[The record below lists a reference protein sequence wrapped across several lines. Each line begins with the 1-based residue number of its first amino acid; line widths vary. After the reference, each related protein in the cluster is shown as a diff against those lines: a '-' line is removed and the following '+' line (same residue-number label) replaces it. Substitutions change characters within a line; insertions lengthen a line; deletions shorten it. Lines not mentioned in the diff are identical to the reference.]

1 MHIVLEKIDLNKLIK
16 YILIYTFYKIML
28 ELAYII
34 GVSYWY
40 GYMGFLY
47 ILNLCKM
54 VVSYLILVAL
64 VVVIP
69 KDATKYGT
77 LINFYFSIC
86 IIPMLSFYWLA
97 NRMTVYVLLV
107 ITFFV
112 VMVCSSRV
120 QIPYQMILNGEN
132 YRYEFVINFIFI
144 IYVFVC
150 IFMGVK
156 RGGVDSRALSFESIY
171 SLRGEAYSQ
180 TALEGYLINWCTKAL
195 FPTLSIYFVYTKKYT
210 KTIICFV
217 LQIFLYLCYGYKAY
231 LLSAFF
237 GIGLYILEKICWNF
251 KKKTNLIPTMT
262 FIVLLIPS
270 YFSRMQNI
278 IGKIS
283 FKINNVYAMRM
294 LFEPARIEYGYFDFF
309 SSEKK
314 LFFSEGLIGKAFDLN
329 YPYDRPIGFV
339 ITNFLNGEDAVSNAN
354 TGILA
359 DSYAELG
366 ILGILLIAILSGI
379 MIGLIEKIT
388 YDLPIYVVIGILAY
402 PIVMLNDNPL
412 LTNLLTNGW
421 LIDIFMLL
429 LIEGAVKKNNKYII
443 GK

>member
-1 MHIVLEKIDLNKLIK
+1 
-16 YILIYTFYKIML
+16 
-28 ELAYII
+28 
-34 GVSYWY
+34 
-40 GYMGFLY
+40 
-47 ILNLCKM
+47 
-54 VVSYLILVAL
+54 
-64 VVVIP
+64 
-69 KDATKYGT
+69 
-77 LINFYFSIC
+77 
-86 IIPMLSFYWLA
+86 
-97 NRMTVYVLLV
+97 
-107 ITFFV
+107 
-112 VMVCSSRV
+112 
-120 QIPYQMILNGEN
+120 
-132 YRYEFVINFIFI
+132 
-144 IYVFVC
+144 
-150 IFMGVK
+150 MGVK